1 MLCPYW
7 HCFFLLGFFKFCVY
21 GSGLYLTMPSFEY
34 LLYTFLS
41 KNSPS
46 GGGYSHSRVRFFG
59 AGVNVIHKRASRPSA
74 QLCCASFACI
84 MQKSA
89 NGTNVSRGS
98 SPAAIISQRLVCEQS
113 PLPSPSLPQL
123 FHLVLELAACIINNE
138 MIWRSDIG
146 QWLPLA
152 TSPHGR
158 SGWPAV
164 PGGCR

>member
-1 MLCPYW
+1 MLCPCW
-7 HCFFLLGFFKFCVY
+7 HWQCHCFFLFGFFKFCVY

-46 GGGYSHSRVRFFG
+46 GGSYSHSMRFFG
-59 AGVNVIHKRASRPSA
+59 AGVNVIHKRAPRPSA
-74 QLCCASFACI
+74 VLRCASFACI

-113 PLPSPSLPQL
+113 PLPAATLP
-123 FHLVLELAACIINNE
+123 FIAEA
-138 MIWRSDIG
+138 
-146 QWLPLA
+146 
-152 TSPHGR
+152 
-158 SGWPAV
+158 
-164 PGGCR
+164 GGMHN